1 MTGKLLLTL
10 IVLLSVFSL
19 NTNAQNTE
27 TAKYM
32 HVSDVSLLRDGDE
45 VIIVSSGCGV
55 AMSRYQNAKK
65 EYILPCAVSVFE
77 EDGLDM
83 VSCETDSMAVFTL
96 KKVSGGWRLKD
107 AKSGWL
113 STKKSPAS
121 SLFYSDNETEKR
133 NLIDIKFSNE
143 GNAHFVFKNIENTEK
158 DCLDYNYGSVRFA
171 RYSAYDVYG
180 KVQIY
185 RRYVAPVVV
194 ENLTLGEAEGNADL
208 ISYYQDAYVHNITID
223 RTFRAD
229 GGYYTLCLPFALTE
243 DDMRT
248 AFPGMQFKQL
258 KDIEEVDEDK
268 VVYHFLSVK
277 STVAGEPYLVRILP
291 GVTNDIV
298 KPVVKNKFILATK
311 PSVMSSF
318 LSSGDFK
325 FIGIYDPALI
335 PADGRYRFVSADGT
349 ELVPPNT
356 EGNLKGLRAYFL
368 LPEPYAI
375 CEFDSN
381 GKPRAVVIAVDGAEL
396 SK

>member
-1 MTGKLLLTL
+1 MTRKLLLT
-10 IVLLSVFSL
+10 IIALLSIFSFD
-19 NTNAQNTE
+19 TNAQNSE

-96 KKVSGGWRLKD
+96 KKVTGGWRLKD
-107 AKSGWL
+107 AESGWL
-113 STKKSPAS
+113 GAKENTDANLVFVNNES
-121 SLFYSDNETEKR
+121 SDR
-133 NLIDIKFSNE
+133 NLVGFQFSNE
-143 GNAHFVFKNIENTEK
+143 GDAHISFISLAREHQYIDYKFDTKRFK
-158 DCLDYNYGSVRFA
+158 RFN
-171 RYSAYDVYG
+171 RYDFYG
-180 KVQIY
+180 KVQVY

-194 ENLTLGEAEGNADL
+194 ENLTLSEAEGNADL
-208 ISYYQDAYVHNITID
+208 VSYYQDAYVHNITID
-223 RTFRAD
+223 RTFIAD

-311 PSVMSSF
+311 PSVMSSL
-318 LSSGDFK
+318 LSSGHFK
-325 FIGIYDPALI
+325 FIGIYDPTLI

-349 ELVPPNT
+349 DLVPPNT

-368 LPEPYAI
+368 LPEPYAT

>member
-1 MTGKLLLTL
+1 MTRKFLLT
-10 IVLLSVFSL
+10 IIALLSIFSFD
-19 NTNAQNTE
+19 TNAQNSE

-113 STKKSPAS
+113 STKTSPVS
-121 SLFYSDNETEKR
+121 SLIYTDKEAEKR
-133 NLIDIKFSNE
+133 NLIDIKFSDE
-143 GNAHFVFKNIENTEK
+143 GNAQFVFKGTSKGEK
-158 DCLDYNYGSVRFA
+158 DSLAYNDINKRFA
-171 RYSAYDVYG
+171 RYAGYKDFEY
-180 KVQIY
+180 VQVY

-208 ISYYQDAYVHNITID
+208 VSYYQDAYVHNITID

-298 KPVVKNKFILATK
+298 KPVVKNKFLLATK
-311 PSVMSSF
+311 PSVMSSL
-318 LSSGDFK
+318 LSSGHFK
-325 FIGIYDPALI
+325 FIGTYDPTLI

-349 ELVPPNT
+349 DLVPPNA
-356 EGNLKGLRAYFL
+356 EGYLKGLRAYFL
-368 LPEPYAI
+368 LPEPYAT

-381 GKPRAVVIAVDGAEL
+381 GKPRSVVIAVDGAEL

>member
-1 MTGKLLLTL
+1 MTRKLLLT
-10 IVLLSVFSL
+10 IIALLSVFSL
-19 NTNAQNTE
+19 DTNAQNTE

-96 KKVSGGWRLKD
+96 KKVTGGWRLKD
-107 AKSGWL
+107 VKSGWL
-113 STKKSPAS
+113 CAKENTDANLVFVNNES
-121 SLFYSDNETEKR
+121 SDR
-133 NLIDIKFSNE
+133 NLVGFQFSNE
-143 GNAHFVFKNIENTEK
+143 GDAHISFISLTREHQYIDYKFDTKRFK
-158 DCLDYNYGSVRFA
+158 RFN
-171 RYSAYDVYG
+171 RYDFYG
-180 KVQIY
+180 KVQVY

-194 ENLTLGEAEGNADL
+194 ENLTLGEAEGNNDL
-208 ISYYQDAYVHNITID
+208 VSYYQDAYVHNITID

-277 STVAGEPYLVRILP
+277 STIAGEPYLVRILP

-311 PSVMSSF
+311 PSVMSSL
-318 LSSGDFK
+318 LSSGHFK
-325 FIGIYDPALI
+325 FIGTYDPTLI

-368 LPEPYAI
+368 LPEPYAT

-381 GKPRAVVIAVDGAEL
+381 GKPRSVVIAVDGAEL

>member
-1 MTGKLLLTL
+1 MKRE
-10 IVLLSVFSL
+10 
-19 NTNAQNTE
+19 NQ
-27 TAKYM
+27 
-32 HVSDVSLLRDGDE
+32 
-45 VIIVSSGCGV
+45 
-55 AMSRYQNAKK
+55 
-65 EYILPCAVSVFE
+65 YIDYKF
-77 EDGLDM
+77 D
-83 VSCETDSMAVFTL
+83 
-96 KKVSGGWRLKD
+96 
-107 AKSGWL
+107 
-113 STKKSPAS
+113 TKR
-121 SLFYSDNETEKR
+121 FKR
-133 NLIDIKFSNE
+133 FNNS
-143 GNAHFVFKNIENTEK
+143 HF
-158 DCLDYNYGSVRFA
+158 
-171 RYSAYDVYG
+171 YG
-180 KVQIY
+180 KVQVY

-208 ISYYQDAYVHNITID
+208 VSYYQDAYVHNITID

-258 KDIEEVDEDK
+258 KNIEEVDEDK

-311 PSVMSSF
+311 PSVMSSL
-318 LSSGDFK
+318 LSSGHFK
-325 FIGIYDPALI
+325 FIGIYDPTLI

-349 ELVPPNT
+349 DLVPPNT
-356 EGNLKGLRAYFL
+356 EGKLKGLRAYFL
-368 LPEPYAI
+368 LPEPYAT

>member
-1 MTGKLLLTL
+1 MTRKLLLT
-10 IVLLSVFSL
+10 IIALLSISSFD
-19 NTNAQNTE
+19 TNAQNTE

-96 KKVSGGWRLKD
+96 KKVTGGWRLKD
-107 AKSGWL
+107 AESGWL
-113 STKKSPAS
+113 GAKENTDANLVFVNNES
-121 SLFYSDNETEKR
+121 SDR
-133 NLIDIKFSNE
+133 NLVGFQFSNE
-143 GNAHFVFKNIENTEK
+143 GDAHISFISLTREHQYIDYKFDTKRFK
-158 DCLDYNYGSVRFA
+158 RFN
-171 RYSAYDVYG
+171 RYDFYG
-180 KVQIY
+180 KVQVY

-194 ENLTLGEAEGNADL
+194 ENLTLSEAEGNNDL
-208 ISYYQDAYVHNITID
+208 VSYYQDAYVHNITID

-311 PSVMSSF
+311 PSVMSSL
-318 LSSGDFK
+318 LSSGHFK
-325 FIGIYDPALI
+325 FIGTYDPTLI

-349 ELVPPNT
+349 DLVPPNA

-368 LPEPYAI
+368 LPEPYAT

-381 GKPRAVVIAVDGAEL
+381 GKPRSVVIAVDGAEL

>member
-19 NTNAQNTE
+19 DTNAQNTE

-83 VSCETDSMAVFTL
+83 VSCETDSMAVFKL

-107 AKSGWL
+107 AKSGCL
-113 STKKSPAS
+113 CAKENTDANLVFVNNDS
-121 SLFYSDNETEKR
+121 SVRS
-133 NLIDIKFSNE
+133 LIDFKFSNE
-143 GNAHFVFKNIENTEK
+143 GDADISFVSLKRENQYIDYKFDTKRFKRFNSSHF
-158 DCLDYNYGSVRFA
+158 
-171 RYSAYDVYG
+171 YG
-180 KVQIY
+180 KVQVY

-208 ISYYQDAYVHNITID
+208 VSYYQDAYVHNITID

-298 KPVVKNKFILATK
+298 KPVVKNKFLLATK
-311 PSVMSSF
+311 PSVMSSL
-318 LSSGDFK
+318 LSSGHFK
-325 FIGIYDPALI
+325 FIGIYDPTLI

-349 ELVPPNT
+349 DLVPPNT

-368 LPEPYAI
+368 LPEPYAT

>member
-1 MTGKLLLTL
+1 M
-10 IVLLSVFSL
+10 
-19 NTNAQNTE
+19 NAQ
-27 TAKYM
+27 
-32 HVSDVSLLRDGDE
+32 
-45 VIIVSSGCGV
+45 
-55 AMSRYQNAKK
+55 
-65 EYILPCAVSVFE
+65 
-77 EDGLDM
+77 
-83 VSCETDSMAVFTL
+83 
-96 KKVSGGWRLKD
+96 
-107 AKSGWL
+107 
-113 STKKSPAS
+113 
-121 SLFYSDNETEKR
+121 
-133 NLIDIKFSNE
+133 
-143 GNAHFVFKNIENTEK
+143 FVFKGTFKDEK
-158 DCLDYNYGSVRFA
+158 DSLAYNDINKRFA
-171 RYSAYDVYG
+171 RYAGYKDLEY
-180 KVQIY
+180 VQIY

-208 ISYYQDAYVHNITID
+208 VSYYQDAYVHNITID

-311 PSVMSSF
+311 PSVMSSS

-325 FIGIYDPALI
+325 FIGIYDPTLI
-335 PADGRYRFVSADGT
+335 PADGRYRFVSVDGT

-368 LPEPYAI
+368 LPEPYAT

>member
-19 NTNAQNTE
+19 DTNAQNTE

-96 KKVSGGWRLKD
+96 KKVTGGWRLKD

-113 STKKSPAS
+113 CAKENTDANLVFVNKDS
-121 SLFYSDNETEKR
+121 SVRS
-133 NLIDIKFSNE
+133 LIDFKFSNE
-143 GNAHFVFKNIENTEK
+143 GNADISFVSLKREYQYIDYKFDTKRFK
-158 DCLDYNYGSVRFA
+158 RFN
-171 RYSAYDVYG
+171 SSDFYG
-180 KVQIY
+180 KVQVY

-194 ENLTLGEAEGNADL
+194 ENLTLGEAEGNNDL

-229 GGYYTLCLPFALTE
+229 GGYYTLCLPFSLTE

-311 PSVMSSF
+311 PSVMSSS
-318 LSSGDFK
+318 LSSGHFK
-325 FIGIYDPALI
+325 FIGTYDPTLI

-349 ELVPPNT
+349 DLVPPNT

-368 LPEPYAI
+368 LPEPYAT

-381 GKPRAVVIAVDGAEL
+381 GKPRSVVIAVDGAEL

>member
-1 MTGKLLLTL
+1 MTRKLLLT
-10 IVLLSVFSL
+10 IIALLSIFSFD
-19 NTNAQNTE
+19 TNAQNSE

-96 KKVSGGWRLKD
+96 KKVTGGWRLKD
-107 AKSGWL
+107 AESGWL
-113 STKKSPAS
+113 GAKENTDANLVFVNNES
-121 SLFYSDNETEKR
+121 SDR
-133 NLIDIKFSNE
+133 NLVGFQFSNE
-143 GNAHFVFKNIENTEK
+143 GDAHISFISLAREHQYIDYKFDTKRFK
-158 DCLDYNYGSVRFA
+158 RFN
-171 RYSAYDVYG
+171 RYDFYG
-180 KVQIY
+180 KVQVY

-194 ENLTLGEAEGNADL
+194 ENLTLSEAEGNADL
-208 ISYYQDAYVHNITID
+208 VSYYQDAYVHNITID
-223 RTFRAD
+223 RTFIAD

-311 PSVMSSF
+311 PSVMSSS

-325 FIGIYDPALI
+325 FIGIYDPTLI

-349 ELVPPNT
+349 DLVPPNA

-368 LPEPYAI
+368 LPEPYAT

-381 GKPRAVVIAVDGAEL
+381 GKPRSVVIAVDWAEL

>member
-1 MTGKLLLTL
+1 MTRKLLLT
-10 IVLLSVFSL
+10 IIALLSIFSFD
-19 NTNAQNTE
+19 TNAQNSE

-45 VIIVSSGCGV
+45 VIIVSSACGV

-65 EYILPCAVSVFE
+65 EYILPCAVSVFK

-113 STKKSPAS
+113 STKTSPVS
-121 SLFYSDNETEKR
+121 SLTYTNKESEKR
-133 NLIDIKFSNE
+133 NLIDIKFSDE
-143 GNAHFVFKNIENTEK
+143 GNAQFVFKNTYKDEK
-158 DCLDYNYGSVRFA
+158 DSLAYSDINKRFA
-171 RYSAYDVYG
+171 RYAGYKDLEY
-180 KVQIY
+180 VQVY

-194 ENLTLGEAEGNADL
+194 ENLTLGEAEGNNDL
-208 ISYYQDAYVHNITID
+208 VSYYQDAYVHSITID

-311 PSVMSSF
+311 PSVMSSL
-318 LSSGDFK
+318 LSSGHFK
-325 FIGIYDPALI
+325 FIGTYDPTLI

-349 ELVPPNT
+349 DLVPPNA

-368 LPEPYAI
+368 LPEPYAT

-381 GKPRAVVIAVDGAEL
+381 GKPRSVVIAVDGAEL

>member
-1 MTGKLLLTL
+1 MIRKLLLT
-10 IVLLSVFSL
+10 IIALLSIFSFD
-19 NTNAQNTE
+19 TNAQNSE

-65 EYILPCAVSVFE
+65 EYILPCAVSVFK

-96 KKVSGGWRLKD
+96 KKVTGGWRLKD
-107 AKSGWL
+107 VKSGWL
-113 STKKSPAS
+113 STKTSPVS
-121 SLFYSDNETEKR
+121 SLIYTDNEAEKR
-133 NLIDIKFSNE
+133 NLIDIKFSDE
-143 GNAHFVFKNIENTEK
+143 GNAQFVFKNTYKDEK
-158 DCLDYNYGSVRFA
+158 DSLAYNDINKRFA
-171 RYSAYDVYG
+171 RYAGYKDLEY
-180 KVQIY
+180 VQVY

-194 ENLTLGEAEGNADL
+194 ENLTLGEAEGNTDL
-208 ISYYQDAYVHNITID
+208 VSYYQDAYVHNITID

-311 PSVMSSF
+311 PSVMSSS
-318 LSSGDFK
+318 LSSGHFK
-325 FIGIYDPALI
+325 FIGTYDPTLI

-349 ELVPPNT
+349 DLVPPNA

-368 LPEPYAI
+368 LPEPYAT

-381 GKPRAVVIAVDGAEL
+381 GKPRSVVIAVDGAEL

>member
-19 NTNAQNTE
+19 DTNAQNTE

-107 AKSGWL
+107 AQSGWL
-113 STKKSPAS
+113 CAKKNTDANLVFVNNDS
-121 SLFYSDNETEKR
+121 SERS
-133 NLIDIKFSNE
+133 LIDFKFSNE
-143 GNAHFVFKNIENTEK
+143 GDADISFVSLTRENQYIDYKFDTKRFKRFNISHF
-158 DCLDYNYGSVRFA
+158 
-171 RYSAYDVYG
+171 YG
-180 KVQIY
+180 KVQVY

-208 ISYYQDAYVHNITID
+208 VSYYQDAYVHSITID

-311 PSVMSSF
+311 PSVMSSL
-318 LSSGDFK
+318 LSSGHFK
-325 FIGIYDPALI
+325 FIGIYDPTLI

-349 ELVPPNT
+349 DLVPPNT

-368 LPEPYAI
+368 LPEPYAT

>member
-1 MTGKLLLTL
+1 MTRKLLLT
-10 IVLLSVFSL
+10 IIALLSIFSSG
-19 NTNAQNTE
+19 TNAQNTE

-96 KKVSGGWRLKD
+96 KKVTGGWRLKD
-107 AKSGWL
+107 AESGWL
-113 STKKSPAS
+113 GAKENTDANLVFVNNES
-121 SLFYSDNETEKR
+121 SDR
-133 NLIDIKFSNE
+133 NLVGFQFSNE
-143 GNAHFVFKNIENTEK
+143 GDAHISFISLTREHQYIDYKFDTKRFK
-158 DCLDYNYGSVRFA
+158 RFN
-171 RYSAYDVYG
+171 RYDFYG
-180 KVQIY
+180 KVQVY

-194 ENLTLGEAEGNADL
+194 ENLTLSEAEGNNDL
-208 ISYYQDAYVHNITID
+208 VSYYQDAYVHNITID

-311 PSVMSSF
+311 PSVMSSL
-318 LSSGDFK
+318 LSSGHFK
-325 FIGIYDPALI
+325 FIGTYDPTLI

-349 ELVPPNT
+349 DLVPPNA

-368 LPEPYAI
+368 LPEPYAT

-381 GKPRAVVIAVDGAEL
+381 GKPRSVVIAVDGAEL

>member
-1 MTGKLLLTL
+1 MTRKLLLT
-10 IVLLSVFSL
+10 IIALLSISSFD
-19 NTNAQNTE
+19 TNAQNTE

-96 KKVSGGWRLKD
+96 KKVTGGWRLKD
-107 AKSGWL
+107 AESGWL
-113 STKKSPAS
+113 GAKENTDANLVFVNNES
-121 SLFYSDNETEKR
+121 SDR
-133 NLIDIKFSNE
+133 NLVGFQFSNE
-143 GNAHFVFKNIENTEK
+143 GDAHISFISLTREHQYIDYKFDTKRFK
-158 DCLDYNYGSVRFA
+158 RFN
-171 RYSAYDVYG
+171 RYDFYG
-180 KVQIY
+180 KVQVY

-194 ENLTLGEAEGNADL
+194 ENLTLSEAEGNNDL
-208 ISYYQDAYVHNITID
+208 VSYYQDAYVHNITID

-311 PSVMSSF
+311 PSVMSSS

-325 FIGIYDPALI
+325 FIGIYDPTLI

-349 ELVPPNT
+349 DLVPPNA

-368 LPEPYAI
+368 LPEPYAT

-381 GKPRAVVIAVDGAEL
+381 GKPRSVVIAVDGAEL

>member
-19 NTNAQNTE
+19 DTNAQNTE

-96 KKVSGGWRLKD
+96 KKVSDGWRLKD

-113 STKKSPAS
+113 CAKKNTDANLVFVNNDS
-121 SLFYSDNETEKR
+121 SERS
-133 NLIDIKFSNE
+133 LIDFKFSNE
-143 GNAHFVFKNIENTEK
+143 GDAHISFISLTREHQYIDYKFDTKRFK
-158 DCLDYNYGSVRFA
+158 RFN
-171 RYSAYDVYG
+171 RYDFYG
-180 KVQIY
+180 KVQVY

-194 ENLTLGEAEGNADL
+194 ENLTLSEVEGNADL
-208 ISYYQDAYVHNITID
+208 VSYYQDAYVHSITID

-311 PSVMSSF
+311 PSVMSSL
-318 LSSGDFK
+318 LSSGNFK
-325 FIGIYDPALI
+325 FIGIYDPTLI

-368 LPEPYAI
+368 LPEPYAT

>member
-19 NTNAQNTE
+19 DTNAQNTE

-96 KKVSGGWRLKD
+96 KNVSGGWRLKD

-113 STKKSPAS
+113 GAKENTDANLVFVNNES
-121 SLFYSDNETEKR
+121 SDR
-133 NLIDIKFSNE
+133 NLVGFQFSDEGDAHISFISLTREHQYIDYKFDTKR
-143 GNAHFVFKNIENTEK
+143 FK
-158 DCLDYNYGSVRFA
+158 RFN
-171 RYSAYDVYG
+171 RYDFYG
-180 KVQIY
+180 KVQVY

-208 ISYYQDAYVHNITID
+208 VSYYQDAYVHNITID

-298 KPVVKNKFILATK
+298 KPVVKNKFLLATK
-311 PSVMSSF
+311 PSVMSSS

-325 FIGIYDPALI
+325 FIGIYDPTLI

-368 LPEPYAI
+368 LPEPYAT

>member
-19 NTNAQNTE
+19 DTNAQNTE

-96 KKVSGGWRLKD
+96 KKVSVGWRLKD

-113 STKKSPAS
+113 GAKENTDANLVFVNNES
-121 SLFYSDNETEKR
+121 SDR
-133 NLIDIKFSNE
+133 NLVGFQFSNE
-143 GNAHFVFKNIENTEK
+143 GDAHISFISLTREHQYIDYKFDTKRFK
-158 DCLDYNYGSVRFA
+158 RFN
-171 RYSAYDVYG
+171 RYDFYG
-180 KVQIY
+180 KVQVY

-194 ENLTLGEAEGNADL
+194 ENLTLSEAEGNTDL
-208 ISYYQDAYVHNITID
+208 VSYYQDAYVHNITID

-311 PSVMSSF
+311 PSVMSSL
-318 LSSGDFK
+318 LSSGHFK
-325 FIGIYDPALI
+325 FIGIYDPTLI
-335 PADGRYRFVSADGT
+335 PADGRYRFVRADGT
-349 ELVPPNT
+349 DLVPPNT

-368 LPEPYAI
+368 LPEPYAT

>member
-19 NTNAQNTE
+19 DTNAQNTE

-96 KKVSGGWRLKD
+96 KKVSDGWRLKD

-113 STKKSPAS
+113 CAKKNTDANLVFVNNDS
-121 SLFYSDNETEKR
+121 SERS
-133 NLIDIKFSNE
+133 LIDFKFSNE
-143 GNAHFVFKNIENTEK
+143 GDAHISFISLTREHQYIDYKFDTKRFK
-158 DCLDYNYGSVRFA
+158 RFN
-171 RYSAYDVYG
+171 RYDFYG
-180 KVQIY
+180 KVQVY

-194 ENLTLGEAEGNADL
+194 ENLTLSEVEGNADL
-208 ISYYQDAYVHNITID
+208 VSYYQDAYVHSITID

-311 PSVMSSF
+311 PSVMSSL
-318 LSSGDFK
+318 LSSGHFK
-325 FIGIYDPALI
+325 FIGIYDPTLI

-349 ELVPPNT
+349 DLVPPNT

-368 LPEPYAI
+368 LPEPYAT

>member
-1 MTGKLLLTL
+1 MTRKFLLT
-10 IVLLSVFSL
+10 IIALLSIFSFD
-19 NTNAQNTE
+19 TNAQNSE

-32 HVSDVSLLRDGDE
+32 HISDVSLLRDGDE

-96 KKVSGGWRLKD
+96 KKVTGGWRLKD
-107 AKSGWL
+107 AESGWL
-113 STKKSPAS
+113 STKTSPVS
-121 SLFYSDNETEKR
+121 SLTYTNKESEKR
-133 NLIDIKFSNE
+133 NIIDIKFSNE
-143 GNAHFVFKNIENTEK
+143 GNAQFVFKNTNKDEK
-158 DCLDYNYGSVRFA
+158 DSLAYNDINKRFA
-171 RYSAYDVYG
+171 RYAGYKDLDY
-180 KVQIY
+180 VQVY

-194 ENLTLGEAEGNADL
+194 ENLTLGEAEGNNDL
-208 ISYYQDAYVHNITID
+208 VSYYQDAYVHNITID

-291 GVTNDIV
+291 GVKNDIV

-311 PSVMSSF
+311 PSVMSSL
-318 LSSGDFK
+318 LSSGQFK
-325 FIGIYDPALI
+325 FIGTYDPTLI

-368 LPEPYAI
+368 LPEPYAT

>member
-19 NTNAQNTE
+19 DTNAQNTE

-83 VSCETDSMAVFTL
+83 VSCETDSMAVFKL

-107 AKSGWL
+107 AKSGCL
-113 STKKSPAS
+113 CAKENTDANLVFVNNDS
-121 SLFYSDNETEKR
+121 SVRS
-133 NLIDIKFSNE
+133 LIDFKFSNE
-143 GNAHFVFKNIENTEK
+143 GDADISFVSLKRENQYIDYKFDTKRFKRFNSSHF
-158 DCLDYNYGSVRFA
+158 
-171 RYSAYDVYG
+171 YG
-180 KVQIY
+180 KVQVY

-194 ENLTLGEAEGNADL
+194 ENLTLGEAEGNTDL
-208 ISYYQDAYVHNITID
+208 VSYYQDAYVHNITID

-298 KPVVKNKFILATK
+298 KPVVRNKFILATK
-311 PSVMSSF
+311 PSVMSSS
-318 LSSGDFK
+318 LSSGHFK
-325 FIGIYDPALI
+325 FIGIYDPTLI

-368 LPEPYAI
+368 LPEPYAT

>member
-19 NTNAQNTE
+19 DTNAQNTE

-83 VSCETDSMAVFTL
+83 VSCETDSMAVFKL

-107 AKSGWL
+107 AKSGCL
-113 STKKSPAS
+113 CAKENTDANLVFVNNDS
-121 SLFYSDNETEKR
+121 SVRS
-133 NLIDIKFSNE
+133 LIDFKFSNE
-143 GNAHFVFKNIENTEK
+143 GDADISFVSLKRENQYIDYKFDTKRFKRFNSSHF
-158 DCLDYNYGSVRFA
+158 
-171 RYSAYDVYG
+171 YG
-180 KVQIY
+180 KVQVY

-208 ISYYQDAYVHNITID
+208 VSYYQDAYVHSITID

-311 PSVMSSF
+311 PSVMSSS
-318 LSSGDFK
+318 LSSGHFK
-325 FIGIYDPALI
+325 FIGIYDPTLI

-368 LPEPYAI
+368 LPEPYAT

>member
-1 MTGKLLLTL
+1 MIRKFLLTL
-10 IVLLSVFSL
+10 IALFSIFSFD
-19 NTNAQNTE
+19 TYAQNTE

-32 HVSDVSLLRDGDE
+32 HISDVSLLRDGDE

-113 STKKSPAS
+113 STKTSPVS
-121 SLFYSDNETEKR
+121 SLTYTNKESEKR
-133 NLIDIKFSNE
+133 NIIDIKFSNE
-143 GNAHFVFKNIENTEK
+143 GNAQFVFKNTNKDEK
-158 DCLDYNYGSVRFA
+158 DSLAYNDINKRFA
-171 RYSAYDVYG
+171 RYAGYKDLDY
-180 KVQIY
+180 VQVY

-194 ENLTLGEAEGNADL
+194 ENLTLGEAEGNNDL
-208 ISYYQDAYVHNITID
+208 VSYYQDAYVHNITID

-298 KPVVKNKFILATK
+298 KPVVKNKFLLATK
-311 PSVMSSF
+311 PSVMSSS

-325 FIGIYDPALI
+325 FIGIYDPTLI

-368 LPEPYAI
+368 LPEPYAT

>member
-1 MTGKLLLTL
+1 MTRKFLLT
-10 IVLLSVFSL
+10 IIALLSIFSFD
-19 NTNAQNTE
+19 TNAQNTE

-113 STKKSPAS
+113 STKTSPVS
-121 SLFYSDNETEKR
+121 SLTYTNKESEKR
-133 NLIDIKFSNE
+133 NLIDIKFSDE
-143 GNAHFVFKNIENTEK
+143 GNAQFVFKYTYKDEK
-158 DCLDYNYGSVRFA
+158 DSLAYSDINKRFA
-171 RYSAYDVYG
+171 RYAGYKDLEY
-180 KVQIY
+180 VQVY

-194 ENLTLGEAEGNADL
+194 ENLTLGEAEGNNDL
-208 ISYYQDAYVHNITID
+208 VSYYQDAYVHNITID

-277 STVAGEPYLVRILP
+277 STVAGEPYLVRILS

-311 PSVMSSF
+311 PSVMSSS
-318 LSSGDFK
+318 LSSGHFK
-325 FIGIYDPALI
+325 FIGTYDPTLI

-349 ELVPPNT
+349 DLVPPNA

-368 LPEPYAI
+368 LPEPYAT

-381 GKPRAVVIAVDGAEL
+381 GKPRSVVIAVDGAEL

>member
-1 MTGKLLLTL
+1 MTRKFLLTL
-10 IVLLSVFSL
+10 FALLLIFSFD
-19 NTNAQNTE
+19 TNAQNSE

-96 KKVSGGWRLKD
+96 KKVTGGWRLKD
-107 AKSGWL
+107 AESGWL
-113 STKKSPAS
+113 GAKENTDANLVFVNNES
-121 SLFYSDNETEKR
+121 SDR
-133 NLIDIKFSNE
+133 NLVGFQFSNE
-143 GNAHFVFKNIENTEK
+143 GDAHISFISLTREHQYIDYKFDTKRFK
-158 DCLDYNYGSVRFA
+158 RFN
-171 RYSAYDVYG
+171 RYDFYG
-180 KVQIY
+180 KVQVY

-194 ENLTLGEAEGNADL
+194 ENLTLSEAEGNTDL
-208 ISYYQDAYVHNITID
+208 VSYYQDAYVHNITID

-311 PSVMSSF
+311 PSVMSSL
-318 LSSGDFK
+318 LSSGHFK
-325 FIGIYDPALI
+325 FIGTYDPTLI

-349 ELVPPNT
+349 DLVPPNA

-368 LPEPYAI
+368 LPEPYAT

-381 GKPRAVVIAVDGAEL
+381 GKPRSVVIAVDGAEL

>member
-1 MTGKLLLTL
+1 MTRKLLLT
-10 IVLLSVFSL
+10 IIALLSISSFD
-19 NTNAQNTE
+19 TNAQNTE

-96 KKVSGGWRLKD
+96 KKVTGGWRLKD
-107 AKSGWL
+107 AESGWL
-113 STKKSPAS
+113 GAKENTNANLVFVNNES
-121 SLFYSDNETEKR
+121 SDR
-133 NLIDIKFSNE
+133 NLVGFQFSNE
-143 GNAHFVFKNIENTEK
+143 GDAHISFISLAREHQYIDYKFDTKRFK
-158 DCLDYNYGSVRFA
+158 RFN
-171 RYSAYDVYG
+171 RYDFYG
-180 KVQIY
+180 KVQVY

-194 ENLTLGEAEGNADL
+194 ENLTLSEAEGNADL
-208 ISYYQDAYVHNITID
+208 VSYYQDAYVHNITID

-298 KPVVKNKFILATK
+298 KPVVKNKFLLATK
-311 PSVMSSF
+311 PSVMSSS

-325 FIGIYDPALI
+325 FIGIYDPTLI

-368 LPEPYAI
+368 LPEPYAT

>member
-1 MTGKLLLTL
+1 MTRKFLLT
-10 IVLLSVFSL
+10 IIALLSIFSFD
-19 NTNAQNTE
+19 TNAQNSE

-113 STKKSPAS
+113 STKTSPVS
-121 SLFYSDNETEKR
+121 SLTYTNKESEKR
-133 NLIDIKFSNE
+133 NLIDIKFSDE
-143 GNAHFVFKNIENTEK
+143 GNAQFVFKNTYKDEK
-158 DCLDYNYGSVRFA
+158 DSLAYSDINKRFA
-171 RYSAYDVYG
+171 RYAGYKDLEY
-180 KVQIY
+180 VQVY

-194 ENLTLGEAEGNADL
+194 ENLTLGEAEGNNDL
-208 ISYYQDAYVHNITID
+208 VSYYQDAYVHSITID

-311 PSVMSSF
+311 PSVMSSL
-318 LSSGDFK
+318 LSSGHFK
-325 FIGIYDPALI
+325 FIGTYDPTLI

-349 ELVPPNT
+349 DLVPPNA

-368 LPEPYAI
+368 LPEPYAT

-381 GKPRAVVIAVDGAEL
+381 GKPRSVVIAVDGAEL

>member
-1 MTGKLLLTL
+1 MTRKLLLT
-10 IVLLSVFSL
+10 IIALLSIFSFD
-19 NTNAQNTE
+19 TNAQNSE

-96 KKVSGGWRLKD
+96 KKVTGGWRLKD
-107 AKSGWL
+107 AESGWL
-113 STKKSPAS
+113 GAKENTDANLVFVNNES
-121 SLFYSDNETEKR
+121 SDR
-133 NLIDIKFSNE
+133 NLVGFQFSNE
-143 GNAHFVFKNIENTEK
+143 GDAHISFISLTREHQYIDYKFDTKRFK
-158 DCLDYNYGSVRFA
+158 RFN
-171 RYSAYDVYG
+171 RYDFYG
-180 KVQIY
+180 KVQVY

-194 ENLTLGEAEGNADL
+194 ENLTLSEAEGNNDL
-208 ISYYQDAYVHNITID
+208 VSYYQDAYVHNITID

-311 PSVMSSF
+311 PSVMSSL
-318 LSSGDFK
+318 LSSGHFK
-325 FIGIYDPALI
+325 FIGTYDPTLI

-349 ELVPPNT
+349 DLVPPNA

-368 LPEPYAI
+368 LPEPYAT

-381 GKPRAVVIAVDGAEL
+381 GKPRSVVIAVDGAEL

>member
-19 NTNAQNTE
+19 DTNAQNTE

-96 KKVSGGWRLKD
+96 KKVSDGWRLKD

-113 STKKSPAS
+113 CAKKNTDANLVFVNNDS
-121 SLFYSDNETEKR
+121 SERS
-133 NLIDIKFSNE
+133 LIDFKFSNE
-143 GNAHFVFKNIENTEK
+143 GDAHISFISLTREHQYIDYKFDTKRFK
-158 DCLDYNYGSVRFA
+158 RFN
-171 RYSAYDVYG
+171 RYDFYG
-180 KVQIY
+180 KVQVY

-194 ENLTLGEAEGNADL
+194 ENLTLSEAEGNADL
-208 ISYYQDAYVHNITID
+208 VSYYQDAYVHSITID

-311 PSVMSSF
+311 PSVMSSL
-318 LSSGDFK
+318 LSSGNFK
-325 FIGIYDPALI
+325 FIGIYDPTLI

-368 LPEPYAI
+368 LPEPYAT

>member
-1 MTGKLLLTL
+1 MTRKLLLT
-10 IVLLSVFSL
+10 IIALLSIFSFD
-19 NTNAQNTE
+19 TNAQNSE

-96 KKVSGGWRLKD
+96 KKVTGGWRLKD

-113 STKKSPAS
+113 STKTSPVS
-121 SLFYSDNETEKR
+121 SLTYTNKESEKR
-133 NLIDIKFSNE
+133 NIIDIKFSNE
-143 GNAHFVFKNIENTEK
+143 GNAQFVFKNTYKDEK
-158 DCLDYNYGSVRFA
+158 DSLAYNDINKRFA
-171 RYSAYDVYG
+171 RYAGYKDLDY
-180 KVQIY
+180 VQVY

-194 ENLTLGEAEGNADL
+194 ENLTLGEAEGNNDL
-208 ISYYQDAYVHNITID
+208 VSYYQDAYVHNITID

-311 PSVMSSF
+311 PSVMSSS
-318 LSSGDFK
+318 LSSGNFK
-325 FIGIYDPALI
+325 FIGTYDPTLI

-349 ELVPPNT
+349 DLVPPNA

-368 LPEPYAI
+368 LPEPYAT

-381 GKPRAVVIAVDGAEL
+381 GKPRSVVIAVDGAEL

>member
-1 MTGKLLLTL
+1 MTRKLLLT
-10 IVLLSVFSL
+10 IIALLSIFPFD
-19 NTNAQNTE
+19 TNAQNSE

-32 HVSDVSLLRDGDE
+32 HISDVSLLRDGDE

-96 KKVSGGWRLKD
+96 KKVTGGWRLKD
-107 AKSGWL
+107 AESGWL
-113 STKKSPAS
+113 STKTSPVS
-121 SLFYSDNETEKR
+121 SLTYTNKESEKR
-133 NLIDIKFSNE
+133 NIIDIKFSNE
-143 GNAHFVFKNIENTEK
+143 GNAQFVFKNTNKDEK
-158 DCLDYNYGSVRFA
+158 DSLAYNDINKRFA
-171 RYSAYDVYG
+171 RYAGYKDLDY
-180 KVQIY
+180 VQVY

-194 ENLTLGEAEGNADL
+194 ENLTLGEAEGNNDL
-208 ISYYQDAYVHNITID
+208 VSYYQDAYVHNITID

-291 GVTNDIV
+291 GVMNDIV

-311 PSVMSSF
+311 PSVMSSL
-318 LSSGDFK
+318 LSSGHFK
-325 FIGIYDPALI
+325 FIGTYDPTLI

-349 ELVPPNT
+349 DLVPPNT

-368 LPEPYAI
+368 LPEPYAT

>member
-19 NTNAQNTE
+19 DTNAQNTE

-113 STKKSPAS
+113 CAKKNTDANLVFVNNDS
-121 SLFYSDNETEKR
+121 SERS
-133 NLIDIKFSNE
+133 LIDFKFSNE
-143 GNAHFVFKNIENTEK
+143 GDADISFVSLTRENQYIDYKFDTKRFKRFNISHF
-158 DCLDYNYGSVRFA
+158 
-171 RYSAYDVYG
+171 YG
-180 KVQIY
+180 KVQVY

-194 ENLTLGEAEGNADL
+194 ENLTLGETEGNADL
-208 ISYYQDAYVHNITID
+208 VSYYQDAYVHNITID

-311 PSVMSSF
+311 PSVMS
-318 LSSGDFK
+318 
-325 FIGIYDPALI
+325 
-335 PADGRYRFVSADGT
+335 
-349 ELVPPNT
+349 
-356 EGNLKGLRAYFL
+356 
-368 LPEPYAI
+368 
-375 CEFDSN
+375 
-381 GKPRAVVIAVDGAEL
+381 
-396 SK
+396 

>member
-19 NTNAQNTE
+19 DTNAQNTE

-96 KKVSGGWRLKD
+96 KKVSDGWRLKD

-113 STKKSPAS
+113 CAKKNTDANLVFVNNDS
-121 SLFYSDNETEKR
+121 SERS
-133 NLIDIKFSNE
+133 LIDFKFSNE
-143 GNAHFVFKNIENTEK
+143 GDAHISFISLTREHQYIDYKFDTKRFK
-158 DCLDYNYGSVRFA
+158 RFN
-171 RYSAYDVYG
+171 RYDFYG
-180 KVQIY
+180 KVQVY

-194 ENLTLGEAEGNADL
+194 ENLTLSEVEGNADL
-208 ISYYQDAYVHNITID
+208 VSYYQDAYVHSITID

-298 KPVVKNKFILATK
+298 KPVVKNKFLLATK
-311 PSVMSSF
+311 PSVMSSL
-318 LSSGDFK
+318 LSSGHFK
-325 FIGIYDPALI
+325 FIGIYDPTLI

-368 LPEPYAI
+368 LPEPYAT

-381 GKPRAVVIAVDGAEL
+381 GKPRAVVIVVDGAEL

>member
-19 NTNAQNTE
+19 DTNAQNTE

-96 KKVSGGWRLKD
+96 KKVSGGWCLKD

-113 STKKSPAS
+113 CAKKNTDANLVFVNNDS
-121 SLFYSDNETEKR
+121 SERS
-133 NLIDIKFSNE
+133 LIDFKFSNE
-143 GNAHFVFKNIENTEK
+143 GDADISFVSLTRENQYIDYKFDTKRFKRFNISHF
-158 DCLDYNYGSVRFA
+158 
-171 RYSAYDVYG
+171 YG
-180 KVQIY
+180 KVQVY

-208 ISYYQDAYVHNITID
+208 VSYYQDAYVHSITID

-311 PSVMSSF
+311 PSVMSSL
-318 LSSGDFK
+318 LSSGHFK
-325 FIGIYDPALI
+325 FIGIYDPTLI

-349 ELVPPNT
+349 DLVPPNT

-368 LPEPYAI
+368 LPEPYAT

>member
-96 KKVSGGWRLKD
+96 KKVSDGWRLKD

-113 STKKSPAS
+113 CAKKNTDANLVFVNNDS
-121 SLFYSDNETEKR
+121 SERS
-133 NLIDIKFSNE
+133 LIDFKFSNE
-143 GNAHFVFKNIENTEK
+143 GDAHISFISLTREHQYIDYKFDTKRFK
-158 DCLDYNYGSVRFA
+158 RFN
-171 RYSAYDVYG
+171 RYDFYG
-180 KVQIY
+180 KVQVY

-194 ENLTLGEAEGNADL
+194 ENLTLSEVEGNADL
-208 ISYYQDAYVHNITID
+208 VSYYQDAYVHSITID

-311 PSVMSSF
+311 PSVMSSL
-318 LSSGDFK
+318 LSSGNFK
-325 FIGIYDPALI
+325 FIGIYDPTLI

-368 LPEPYAI
+368 LPEPYAT

>member
-19 NTNAQNTE
+19 DTNAQNTE

-107 AKSGWL
+107 AKSGCL
-113 STKKSPAS
+113 CAKENTDANLVFVNNDS
-121 SLFYSDNETEKR
+121 SVRS
-133 NLIDIKFSNE
+133 LIDFKFSNE
-143 GNAHFVFKNIENTEK
+143 GDADISFVSLKRENQYIDYKFDTKRFKRFNGSHF
-158 DCLDYNYGSVRFA
+158 
-171 RYSAYDVYG
+171 YG
-180 KVQIY
+180 KVQVY
-185 RRYVAPVVV
+185 RRYVAPIVV
-194 ENLTLGEAEGNADL
+194 ENLTLGEAEGNTDL
-208 ISYYQDAYVHNITID
+208 VSYYQDAYVHNITID

-311 PSVMSSF
+311 PSVMSSL
-318 LSSGDFK
+318 LSSGHFK
-325 FIGIYDPALI
+325 FIGIYDPTLI

-349 ELVPPNT
+349 DLVPPNT

-368 LPEPYAI
+368 LPEPYAT

>member
-19 NTNAQNTE
+19 DTNAQNTE

-83 VSCETDSMAVFTL
+83 VSCETDSMAVFKL

-107 AKSGWL
+107 AKSGCL
-113 STKKSPAS
+113 CAKENTDANLVFVNNDS
-121 SLFYSDNETEKR
+121 SVRS
-133 NLIDIKFSNE
+133 LIDFKFSNE
-143 GNAHFVFKNIENTEK
+143 GDTDISFVSLKRENQYIDYKFDTKRFKRFNNSHF
-158 DCLDYNYGSVRFA
+158 
-171 RYSAYDVYG
+171 YG
-180 KVQIY
+180 KVQVY

-208 ISYYQDAYVHNITID
+208 VSYYQDAYVHSITID

-311 PSVMSSF
+311 PSVMSSL
-318 LSSGDFK
+318 LSSGHFK
-325 FIGIYDPALI
+325 FIGIYDPTLI

-368 LPEPYAI
+368 LPEPYAT

-381 GKPRAVVIAVDGAEL
+381 GKPRAVVIAVDGTEL

>member
-19 NTNAQNTE
+19 DTNAQNTE

-96 KKVSGGWRLKD
+96 KKVSDGWRLKD
-107 AKSGWL
+107 AKSGCL
-113 STKKSPAS
+113 CAKENTDANLVFVNNDS
-121 SLFYSDNETEKR
+121 SVRS
-133 NLIDIKFSNE
+133 LIDFKFSNE
-143 GNAHFVFKNIENTEK
+143 GDADISFVSLKRENQYIDYKFDTKRFKRFNSSHF
-158 DCLDYNYGSVRFA
+158 
-171 RYSAYDVYG
+171 YG
-180 KVQIY
+180 KVQVY

-208 ISYYQDAYVHNITID
+208 VSYYQDAYVHSITID

-311 PSVMSSF
+311 PSVMSSL
-318 LSSGDFK
+318 LSSGHFK
-325 FIGIYDPALI
+325 FIGIYDPTLI

-349 ELVPPNT
+349 DLVPPNT

-368 LPEPYAI
+368 LPEPYAT

>member
-1 MTGKLLLTL
+1 MTRKLLLT
-10 IVLLSVFSL
+10 IIALLSIFSFD
-19 NTNAQNTE
+19 TNAQNSE

-96 KKVSGGWRLKD
+96 KKVTGGWRLKD

-113 STKKSPAS
+113 STKTSPVS
-121 SLFYSDNETEKR
+121 SLTYTNKESEKR
-133 NLIDIKFSNE
+133 NIIDIKFSNE
-143 GNAHFVFKNIENTEK
+143 GNAQFVFKNTNKDEK
-158 DCLDYNYGSVRFA
+158 DSLAYNDINKRFA
-171 RYSAYDVYG
+171 RYAGYKDLDY
-180 KVQIY
+180 VQVY

-194 ENLTLGEAEGNADL
+194 ENLTLGEAEGNNDL
-208 ISYYQDAYVHNITID
+208 VSYYQDAYVHNITID

-311 PSVMSSF
+311 PSVMSSL
-318 LSSGDFK
+318 LSSGHFK
-325 FIGIYDPALI
+325 FIGTYDPTLI
-335 PADGRYRFVSADGT
+335 PADGRYRFVSADGKD
-349 ELVPPNT
+349 LVPPNA

-368 LPEPYAI
+368 LPEPYAT

-381 GKPRAVVIAVDGAEL
+381 GKPRSVVIAVDGAEL

>member
-1 MTGKLLLTL
+1 MTRKFLLT
-10 IVLLSVFSL
+10 IIALLSIFSFD
-19 NTNAQNTE
+19 TYAQNTE

-96 KKVSGGWRLKD
+96 KKVTGGWRLKD
-107 AKSGWL
+107 AESGWL
-113 STKKSPAS
+113 GAKENTDANLVFVNNES
-121 SLFYSDNETEKR
+121 SDR
-133 NLIDIKFSNE
+133 NLVGFQFSNE
-143 GNAHFVFKNIENTEK
+143 GDAHISFISLTREHQYIDYKFDTKRFK
-158 DCLDYNYGSVRFA
+158 RFN
-171 RYSAYDVYG
+171 RYDFYG
-180 KVQIY
+180 KVQVY

-194 ENLTLGEAEGNADL
+194 ENLTLGEAEGNNDL
-208 ISYYQDAYVHNITID
+208 VSYYQDAYVHNITID

-311 PSVMSSF
+311 PSVMSSL
-318 LSSGDFK
+318 LSSGHFK
-325 FIGIYDPALI
+325 FIGTYDPTLI

-349 ELVPPNT
+349 DLVPPNA

-368 LPEPYAI
+368 LPEPYAT

-381 GKPRAVVIAVDGAEL
+381 GKPRSVLIAVDGAEL